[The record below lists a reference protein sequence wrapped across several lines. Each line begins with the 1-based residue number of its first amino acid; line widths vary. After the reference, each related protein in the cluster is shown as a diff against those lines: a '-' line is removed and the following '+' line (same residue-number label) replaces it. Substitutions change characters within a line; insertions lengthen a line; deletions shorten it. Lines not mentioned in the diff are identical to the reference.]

1 MFSFS
6 LDKYPVVELL
16 DYVVLLVLI
25 FKGIFILFF
34 MVHVPVCIPTDSAQG
49 FPFFTF
55 LPTLVISCVLIIAI
69 LRCEVMSYCGFD
81 LYFAGD

>member
-16 DYVVLLVLI
+16 VVLPVLI

-34 MVHVPVCIPTDSAQG
+34 MVHVPVYIPTDSAQG
-49 FPFFTF
+49 FPFSTV
-55 LPTLVISCVLIIAI
+55 LPTLVIPCVLIIAI

-81 LYFAGD
+81 LYFPGD